1 MKAKKKQIAWT
12 VTIVVAAAVGF
23 AAAQALGQVTKLRHR
38 GLETCRAF
46 FEAEI
51 GSTVE
56 AGDVVFT
63 HKKTVFPTPLDKRFR
78 AHCTYGE
85 TTVVME
91 AKPFEDWIIIS
102 TIGLD

>member
-1 MKAKKKQIAWT
+1 MTTKKKQIAWT
-12 VTIVVAAAVGF
+12 VAIVVAAAVGL
-23 AAAQALGQVTKLRHR
+23 AAVQALRQVTKLRNR
-38 GLETCRAF
+38 GVETCRLY
-46 FEAEI
+46 FEAETER
-51 GSTVE
+51 TVE
-56 AGDVVFT
+56 ARDVVFT

-91 AKPFEDWIIIS
+91 AKPFEDWTIIR